1 MPIEMLQAI
10 PDPEL
15 SITEADIDLQLREAL
30 ISTTAEIDPELDAA
44 LLKMETTGSDLD
56 TGVEVDQFVSQ
67 ADYISFSGLDM
78 DWNYLDAD
86 EDADTNLF

>member
-1 MPIEMLQAI
+1 MLQAI

-15 SITEADIDLQLREAL
+15 SITEADINLQLREAL
-30 ISTTAEIDPELDAA
+30 ISTTAEMDPELDAA

-56 TGVEVDQFVSQ
+56 TGVEVVSQ